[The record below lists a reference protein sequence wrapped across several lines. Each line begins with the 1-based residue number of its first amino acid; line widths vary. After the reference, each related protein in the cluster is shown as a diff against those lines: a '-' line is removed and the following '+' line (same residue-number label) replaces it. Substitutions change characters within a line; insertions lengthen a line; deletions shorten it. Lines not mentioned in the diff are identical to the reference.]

1 MAGEIKAG
9 PGWIFLQGL
18 NPEDLSEKPGHDT
31 SPITNL
37 LYNKEVKATFQ
48 PKKYKVEPDNASGA
62 AEVFALGLE
71 SCQITE
77 NLLSIDADVLAM
89 CLAEARAAYGTP
101 RGATDVI
108 NITGRGRMPYFRLIA
123 IFPDMVA
130 NTSIFGAIEDGTAL
144 TVDVIEMRIAALGG
158 EAVEYAA
165 LPDKERELSFVAE
178 GITRPGITAVPAKM
192 KLGATIDASIL
203 NTASPTGWPITPS
216 LYGDTIA

>member
-18 NPEDLSEKPGHDT
+18 DPTDLATIPTVAT

-37 LYNKEVKATFQ
+37 LYNKEMKATFA

-71 SCQITE
+71 TCEITE

-108 NITGRGRMPYFRLIA
+108 NITGRGRMPYFRLLA

-130 NTSIFGAIEDGTAL
+130 NSSLFGAIEDGTAL

-192 KLGATIDASIL
+192 MLGTSIADASIL
-203 NTASPTGWPITPS
+203 NTASPTAWPITS
-216 LYGDTIA
+216 LYT

>member
-1 MAGEIKAG
+1 MAAEIKAG

-18 NPEDLSEKPGHDT
+18 DPADLATVPAVGT

-37 LYNKEVKATFQ
+37 LYNKEMKATFQ
-48 PKKYKVEPDNASGA
+48 PTKYKVEPDNASGA
-62 AEVFALGLE
+62 VEVFALGLE
-71 SCQITE
+71 TCQVTE

-101 RGATDVI
+101 RGDTDVI
-108 NITGRGRMPYFRLIA
+108 NITGRGRMPYFRLLA

-130 NTSIFGAIEDGTAL
+130 NGNIFGAIEDGEAL
-144 TVDVIEMRIAALGG
+144 TVDIIEMRIAALGG

-178 GITRPGITAVPAKM
+178 GITKPGVTAVPAKM
-192 KLGATIDASIL
+192 KLGAVIADASIL
-203 NTASPTGWPITPS
+203 NEASPGAWPITS
-216 LYGDTIA
+216 LY